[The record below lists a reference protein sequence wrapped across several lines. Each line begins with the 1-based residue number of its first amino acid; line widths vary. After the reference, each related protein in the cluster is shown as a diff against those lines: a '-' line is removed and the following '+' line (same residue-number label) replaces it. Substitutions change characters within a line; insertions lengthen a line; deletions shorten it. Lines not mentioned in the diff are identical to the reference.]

1 MKFLIIMAK
10 TGLPLLAGL
19 FNWIL
24 TGFPVTREN
33 FFCKVDSASG
43 VPRYPHG
50 VKMGV
55 QATMAFKKYT
65 AQFCVVKDQD
75 QALSVFERYECI
87 SY

>member
-1 MKFLIIMAK
+1 MKILIIMAK
-10 TGLPLLAGL
+10 TGLPLLAGP
-19 FNWIL
+19 FNQIL
-24 TGFPVTREN
+24 TGFPVTQEN
-33 FFCKVDSASG
+33 FFCKVNT
-43 VPRYPHG
+43 RYPHG